1 MSQKKGKRIMNAQ
14 MNEKVMTNNEVTTS
28 APYFWYD
35 HTKEKII
42 GKELNFKKSGIPG
55 SDQDK
60 ELMARIAE
68 HSNYTFRVIKPQK
81 EKNSYKGLKLPLMY
95 DYIDCFGSEEMM
107 EKFNEM
113 KKNGTRF
120 PAIKS
125 WFLDLFPKFNVEK
138 AKKEIR
144 ECRLGL
150 IKAKY
155 KVTLTAPKNRKST
168 SKIAELPKASG
179 QYQ

>member
-1 MSQKKGKRIMNAQ
+1 MTMNNQ
-14 MNEKVMTNNEVTTS
+14 MMNEKKTTVETT
-28 APYFWYD
+28 YFTYD
-35 HTKEKII
+35 HIAKKIV
-42 GKELNFKKSGIPG
+42 GSELNFKKSGIPG

-125 WFLDLFPKFNVEK
+125 WFLDLFPRFNVEK

-168 SKIAELPKASG
+168 SNIAELPKASG
-179 QYQ
+179 QYK

>member
-1 MSQKKGKRIMNAQ
+1 M
-14 MNEKVMTNNEVTTS
+14 
-28 APYFWYD
+28 
-35 HTKEKII
+35 
-42 GKELNFKKSGIPG
+42 
-55 SDQDK
+55 
-60 ELMARIAE
+60 
-68 HSNYTFRVIKPQK
+68 
-81 EKNSYKGLKLPLMY
+81 KLPLMY

-168 SKIAELPKASG
+168 SNIAELPKASG

>member
-1 MSQKKGKRIMNAQ
+1 MMDEN
-14 MNEKVMTNNEVTTS
+14 VMTNNEITS
-28 APYFWYD
+28 PAPYFWYN
-35 HTKEKII
+35 HPRKKIV
-42 GKELNFKKSGIPG
+42 GKELNFRKSGNPG
-55 SDQDK
+55 SAQDK
-60 ELMARIAE
+60 ALMCAKRE
-68 HSNYTFRVIKPQK
+68 HPDYGYEIIKPQK

-168 SKIAELPKASG
+168 SNIAELPKASG

>member
-1 MSQKKGKRIMNAQ
+1 MNAQ

-55 SDQDK
+55 SAQDK
-60 ELMARIAE
+60 ALMYAKAQ
-68 HSNYTFRVIKPQK
+68 HPNYTYCIIKPKK
-81 EKNSYKGLKLPLMY
+81 EKKSYKGLKRELMF
-95 DYIDCFGSEEMM
+95 DYIDCFGSKEMM
-107 EKFNEM
+107 EQLQKM
-113 KKNGTRF
+113 KEDGTGF
-120 PAIKS
+120 PAMKS

-138 AKKEIR
+138 ARKEIQKH
-144 ECRLGL
+144 RLGKV
-150 IKAKY
+150 KAKY
-155 KVTLTAPKNRKST
+155 RPVKLHTKAT
-168 SKIAELPKASG
+168 SNNELPKASG